1 MEASAALET
10 ARKDDLILVPEAS
23 RSFGRYHLFC
33 RLAKGGMANLY
44 LAQYAGPDGFEKLV
58 AIKRIHEHLSED
70 SDFVTMF
77 SDEARLA
84 ARISHPHVVQV
95 LELGTV
101 GSACF
106 IAMEYVDGE
115 SLGALIKRTKIP
127 LPLCARVI
135 SQAALGLHSAHEL
148 KDIQGNPLGVIH
160 RDVSPQNVLVSYD
173 GVVKVVDFGVAK
185 ARSNIATTE
194 TGAVKGKFAYMAPEQ
209 LKPEDYGGQDRRTDV
224 FPLGI
229 LLYEATTRK
238 NLFKGKSDGQTIDQA
253 LHKLVKPPSQFIPGY
268 PPALEKIVMRA
279 LERHKEDRYQTAHEM
294 HVELE
299 DYLSGGGTPVLPS
312 DIAELMQRTFKERI
326 EIKADM
332 LRKARE
338 TAADHTGSISLHAL
352 RDSSVSVPAAAQPPR
367 RRVGLIV
374 GIVVALLA
382 VLGLGILLLRPD
394 PPAPRSE
401 PRKAR
406 KSTTGP
412 VLVVLKAS
420 PASATIQFDG
430 KTVPNPFKARR
441 RREQR
446 KASIK
451 VEAPGYVSRTFQV
464 SMEEGGRWMVALE
477 KLAPPP
483 PDAGPKVEPKKT
495 PKRPRWRRPPRHG
508 KKTPG
513 SKVIKDLLKNPYGR

>member
-1 MEASAALET
+1 VEASVVGVPV
-10 ARKDDLILVPEAS
+10 RKDDLVLVPKES
-23 RSFGRYHLFC
+23 RSFGRYHLYC

-58 AIKRIHEHLSED
+58 AIKRIHDHLSED
-70 SDFVTMF
+70 ADFVTMF

-115 SLGALIKRTKIP
+115 SLGALIRRTKIP
-127 LPLCARVI
+127 LPLCARI
-135 SQAALGLHSAHEL
+135 LSQAALGLHSAHEL

-185 ARSNIATTE
+185 AKSNVATTE

-238 NLFKGKSDGQTIDQA
+238 NLFKGKTDGQTIDQA
-253 LHKLVKPPSQFIPGY
+253 LNKLIKPLSQIIPGY

-279 LERHKEDRYQTAHEM
+279 LERHKEDRYQTAHDM

-312 DIAELMQRTFKERI
+312 DIAELMQRTFKERV

-332 LRKARE
+332 LRQARE
-338 TAADHTGSISLHAL
+338 TALDHTGSISLHAL
-352 RDSSVSVPAAAQPPR
+352 RDSSVSVPSVAPR

-374 GIVVALLA
+374 AIVAALLA
-382 VLGLGILLLRPD
+382 VLGVGVLLLRPA
-394 PPAPRSE
+394 PPAPRARPSKV
-401 PRKAR
+401 RKTAP
-406 KSTTGP
+406 GP
-412 VLVVLKAS
+412 IHIVLKAS
-420 PASATIQFDG
+420 PENATIQFEG
-430 KTVPNPFKARR
+430 KAVPNPFEARR

-446 KASIK
+446 KVGVK

-464 SMEEGGRWMVALE
+464 SLAEGGHLMVALE
-477 KLAPPP
+477 KLAPPR
-483 PDAGPKVEPKKT
+483 PDAGPKVEPKKA
-495 PKRPRWRRPPRHG
+495 PKRPRRRPRRPG
-508 KKTPG
+508 KKKPG
-513 SKVIKDLLKNPYGR
+513 AKVIKDLLKNPYGQ